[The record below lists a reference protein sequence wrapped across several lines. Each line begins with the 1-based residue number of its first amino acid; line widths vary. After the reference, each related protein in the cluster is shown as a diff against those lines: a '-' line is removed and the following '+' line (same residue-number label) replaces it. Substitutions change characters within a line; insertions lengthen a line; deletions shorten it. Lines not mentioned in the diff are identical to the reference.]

1 MPYTYS
7 HQGDPWPETFL
18 SWLQRKDYEL
28 EPDQIPGVPMA
39 TLENTETV
47 DIYYYKRTDTE
58 LGLNEW
64 SGVIALNDK
73 GYVAKLGLR
82 DRHFVVLQEASNVA
96 TDEDLVK
103 WLDTHAILTPE
114 SPIYWNN
121 EVLLSVLE
129 EWAEQNSNH
138 HKVTASI
145 EEYWLE
151 EWAFNDPPWEDPH
164 YRQFFVP
171 DRLVYLLIHR
181 EIPLN
186 LWVTQFADG
195 RFMVYNEQLKQV
207 IMKNDYS
214 AVEEYLDSLV

>member
-7 HQGDPWPETFL
+7 HESPWPDPIFFT
-18 SWLQRKDYEL
+18 WLEQNEYEL
-28 EPDQIPGVPMA
+28 EPDQVPGEPEVA
-39 TLENTETV
+39 LENTEIV
-47 DIYYYKRTDTE
+47 DIYYYNRIGVD

-82 DRHFVVLQEASNVA
+82 DRRFVVLQEAENVA

-103 WLDTHAILTPE
+103 WLNAHAILTPE
-114 SPIYWNN
+114 SPVYWNN

-129 EWAEQNSNH
+129 VWAEQNSNH
-138 HKVTASI
+138 HKITASI
-145 EEYWLE
+145 EIHPWDLRG
-151 EWAFNDPPWEDPH
+151 DPPWNDPH
-164 YRQFFVP
+164 ELVF
-171 DRLVYLLIHR
+171 DGSAVYLTIHKQV
-181 EIPLN
+181 PLS
-186 LWVTQFADG
+186 LWITQFAG
-195 RFMVYNEQLKQV
+195 GQYVVYNEQSKEV